1 MRPRHF
7 FASTLI
13 LTMAVLAFGCS
24 SDSGNRVGNQH
35 PMVVIKGGPLNGSI
49 ASYTARIF
57 WSGWDE
63 DGLVTHYEY
72 AIDPPAEFSNW
83 EIANPERFPDIHI
96 TVLPGPAVGEDT
108 LIVSK
113 VVDGKTLSF
122 NWVQTHEFSRAF
134 AFQTPNPDSE
144 FVGGQVVPKDQFSG
158 AHVVYV
164 RCQDNEGAYSDADP
178 TTKGD
183 TLEADYIGY
192 TATTQTPTSTIEQ
205 PNIQQ
210 EIGDLGPTLSVRWDG
225 IDADSPEAD
234 KKPAGFIYNLVRL
247 DTLEPRIGILQA
259 TPAVLMRF
267 GTWIYQDA
275 DTLSKILQLGVPGE
289 YIFGVRAVDVAGA
302 VEPVLAFGTNAF
314 KFQAFPQGG
323 KPDLIIREASIGAVA
338 FRGQGAPQ
346 EVEVPA
352 NRKLRFSWSASAE
365 RYGGTIEAYSWGLDI
380 PDISVEGPESGWSGW
395 GPITSPLNPI
405 IFPNAGVHVLYV
417 RARDVA
423 GSITLAQLVLNVIEF
438 SFDREVLFV
447 DDSFDNIAP
456 NDAQHDDFWQDLVNF
471 YVANS
476 DLTADQFGIF
486 QVHGIGDRG
495 NLQPNV
501 PLLSDLAKYKVL
513 IWENL
518 GSGYNSDS
526 ALIRSTALSPRLSAY
541 LRAGGKLWLDGRMN
555 VAATTPDP
563 NRAGADLTYPKT
575 ELGPGDW
582 AWDFLKL
589 HSSKINNDKG
599 TNPAHLFH
607 AARWF
612 PNANSP
618 TGYMPA
624 IYDTMSVDLTKLSTY
639 NASYGGSSH
648 ADAVFDPNFAESE
661 PDFRGDSDTL
671 YAYGAAGP
679 EFQGKTSQY
688 DKKLCALRWHDPDP
702 DREHGRLQWFGFA
715 LYFMHQDQAR
725 QTFKASLDWL
735 REEQVPGTTP

>member
-1 MRPRHF
+1 MRPRHL
-7 FASTLI
+7 FAAFLI
-13 LTMAVLAFGCS
+13 LSMAILAFGGCS
-24 SDSGNRVGNQH
+24 SDSGNRVENQH
-35 PMVVIKGGPLNGSI
+35 PMVVIKGGPLNGST

-72 AIDPPAEFSNW
+72 AIDPPVEFSNW
-83 EIANPERFPDIHI
+83 EIANPERFPDINI
-96 TVLPGPAVGEDT
+96 TVLPGPATGEDT

-113 VVDGKTLSF
+113 VVNGQTLSF

-164 RCQDNEGAYSDADP
+164 RCQDNEGAYSDADL

-183 TLEADYIGY
+183 TLEADYVGY
-192 TATTQTPTSTIEQ
+192 TATTQTPTSTIQQ

-225 IDADSPEAD
+225 LDADSPEAD
-234 KKPAGFIYNLVRL
+234 KKPAGFLYNLVRL
-247 DTLEPRIGILQA
+247 DALEPRIPILQA
-259 TPAVLMRF
+259 TTTVLMRY
-267 GTWIYQDA
+267 GTWVYQDA
-275 DTLSKILQLGVPGE
+275 DTLNKILQLGVPGE

-302 VEPVLAFGTNAF
+302 VEPVLAFGQNAF

-338 FRGQGAPQ
+338 FRGLGAPQ

-395 GPITSPLNPI
+395 GPITSPLTPI
-405 IFPNAGVHVLYV
+405 TFPNAGTHVLYV

-423 GSITLAQLVLNVIEF
+423 GSITLAQLILNVIDF
-438 SFDREVLFV
+438 SFDREVLMV
-447 DDSFDNIAP
+447 DDSFDNLDPI
-456 NDAQHDDFWQDLVNF
+456 DSEHDDFWRDMVNF
-471 YVANS
+471 YAANS
-476 DLTADQFGIF
+476 DIPVDQFGIF
-486 QVHGIGDRG
+486 PVHGTADRG

-501 PLLSDLAKYKVL
+501 PLLSDLAKYKAL

-541 LRAGGKLWLDGRMN
+541 LRAGGKLWLGGRMT

-563 NRAGADLTYPKT
+563 NLIGADLTYPKT

-589 HSSKINNDKG
+589 HSSNIRNDKG
-599 TNPAHLFH
+599 TDGKNLLHSV
-607 AARWF
+607 RWF
-612 PNANSP
+612 QLQ
-618 TGYMPA
+618 TGAFMPA
-624 IYDTMSVDLTKLSTY
+624 IYDTMTVDISKLPLLRQ
-639 NASYGGSSH
+639 ALGGYSH
-648 ADAVFDPNFAESE
+648 CDAVFDPNFAESE
-661 PDFRGDSDTL
+661 PDFRGDIDTL
-671 YAYGAAGP
+671 YAYGSAGP
-679 EFQGKTSQY
+679 EVQGKTSQY
-688 DKKLCALRWHDPDP
+688 DKKLVALRWHDPDP

-715 LYFMHQDQAR
+715 LYFMHTDQAR
-725 QTFKASLDWL
+725 QTFKKSLDWL
-735 REEQVPGTTP
+735 REEQPPSIP

>member
-1 MRPRHF
+1 MRPRH
-7 FASTLI
+7 
-13 LTMAVLAFGCS
+13 VLAFIVCISIAIIAFGCGG
-24 SDSGNRVGNQH
+24 DSGNRVENQH
-35 PMVVIKGGPLNGSI
+35 PVVVIKGGPLNGST

-63 DGLVTHYEY
+63 DGIVTHYEY

-96 TVLPGPAVGEDT
+96 TVLPGPATGEDT

-113 VVDGKTLSF
+113 VVNGQTFTF

-144 FVGGQVVPKDQFSG
+144 FVGGQVVPKGQFSG

-164 RCQDNEGAYSDADP
+164 RCQDNEGAYSDADL

-205 PNIQQ
+205 PNIEQ

-225 IDADSPEAD
+225 LDADSPEAD

-247 DTLEPRIGILQA
+247 DALEPPIPILQA
-259 TPAVLMRF
+259 TPAVLMRY
-267 GTWIYQDA
+267 GTWIYQDS

-302 VEPVLAFGTNAF
+302 VEPVLALGVNAF

-323 KPDLIIREASIGAVA
+323 KPDLTIREASIGAVA
-338 FRGQGAPQ
+338 FRGQGAPR

-352 NRKLRFSWSASAE
+352 NRKLRFTWSASAE

-395 GPITSPLNPI
+395 GPVTAPLNPI
-405 IFPNAGVHVLYV
+405 IFPKAGTHVLYV

-423 GSITLAQLVLNVIEF
+423 GSITLAQLILNVIDF
-438 SFDREVLFV
+438 SFDREVLMV
-447 DDSFDNIAP
+447 DDSFDNLAP
-456 NDAQHDDFWQDLVNF
+456 RDSEHDAFWQDMVSF

-476 DLTADQFGIF
+476 DIPAEQFNVF
-486 QVHGIGDRG
+486 QVHGDGDRG
-495 NLQPNV
+495 NLQPSA

-563 NRAGADLTYPKT
+563 NLAGADLTYPKT
-575 ELGPGDW
+575 EMGPGDW

-599 TNPAHLFH
+599 TNNANLFH
-607 AARWF
+607 GARWM
-612 PNANSP
+612 A
-618 TGYMPA
+618 GVPA
-624 IYDTMSVDLTKLSTY
+624 IYDTMSVDLDKLNIFQRT
-639 NASYGGSSH
+639 AGGFSH
-648 ADAVFDPNFAESE
+648 SDAVFDPIFAESE
-661 PDFRGDSDTL
+661 PDFRGDIDTL

-715 LYFMHQDQAR
+715 MYFMHTDQAER
-725 QTFKASLDWL
+725 TFKASLDWL
-735 REEQVPGTTP
+735 RQEVPPATTP

>member
-1 MRPRHF
+1 MRPQQLL
-7 FASTLI
+7 ASI
-13 LTMAVLAFGCS
+13 LLFSMVVVLAAGCG
-24 SDSGNRVGNQH
+24 SDSGSRVENQH
-35 PMVVIKGGPLNGSI
+35 PVVVIKGGPLNNSI

-72 AIDPPAEFSNW
+72 AIDPPTQFSNW
-83 EIANPERFPDIHI
+83 EIANPERFSDIHI
-96 TVLPGPAVGEDT
+96 SVLPGPATGEDT

-113 VVDGKTLSF
+113 VVNGETLSF

-144 FVGGQVVPKDQFSG
+144 FVGGQIVPKDQFSG

-164 RCQDNEGAYSDADP
+164 RCQDNEGAYSDADL

-192 TATTQTPTSTIEQ
+192 TATTQTPSSTIEQ

-225 IDADSPEAD
+225 LDPDSPEAD
-234 KKPAGFIYNLVRL
+234 KKPKGFIYNLVRL
-247 DTLEPRIGILQA
+247 DALEPPIPILQA
-259 TPAVLMRF
+259 TPVVLLRF

-275 DTLSKILQLGVPGE
+275 DSLSKILQLGVPGE

-302 VEPVLAFGTNAF
+302 VEPVLAFGKNAF

-323 KPDLIIREASIGAVA
+323 KPDLTIREASIGAVH

-352 NRKLRFSWSASAE
+352 NRKLRFSWLATAE

-405 IFPNAGVHVLYV
+405 IFPNAGTHVLYV

-423 GSITLAQLVLNVIEF
+423 GSITLAQLILHVIDF
-438 SFDREVLFV
+438 SFEREVLMV
-447 DDSFDNIAP
+447 DDSFDNLAP
-456 NDAQHDDFWQDLVNF
+456 RDSEHDAFWQDMFSF

-476 DLTADQFGIF
+476 NVTPDQIGEFD
-486 QVHGIGDRG
+486 VHGDGDRG

-501 PLLSDLAKYKVL
+501 PLLSDLARYKLLV
-513 IWENL
+513 WENF
-518 GSGYNSDS
+518 GVGYNSAS
-526 ALIRSTALSPRLSAY
+526 ALIQSTALSPRLSAY

-563 NRAGADLTYPKT
+563 NGQGADLTYPKT

-589 HSSKINNDKG
+589 HSTKINNDKG
-599 TNPAHLFH
+599 TNNANLFH
-607 AARWF
+607 GARQLRLPSGEF
-612 PNANSP
+612 
-618 TGYMPA
+618 MPA
-624 IYDTMSVDLTKLSTY
+624 IYDTMSVDLTKLSIFQQT
-639 NASYGGSSH
+639 YGGFSH
-648 ADAVFDPNFAESE
+648 CDAVFDPIFAESE
-661 PDFRGDSDTL
+661 PDFQGDIDTL

-688 DKKLCALRWHDPDP
+688 LNKLCALRWHDPDP

-715 LYFMHQDQAR
+715 MYFMHQDQAR
-725 QTFKASLDWL
+725 NTFKASLDWL
-735 REEQVPGTTP
+735 REEQVTP